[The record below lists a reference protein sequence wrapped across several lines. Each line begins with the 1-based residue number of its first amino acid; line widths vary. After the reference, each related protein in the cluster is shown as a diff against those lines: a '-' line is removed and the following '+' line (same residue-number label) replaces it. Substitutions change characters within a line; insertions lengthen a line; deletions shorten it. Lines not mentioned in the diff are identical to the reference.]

1 MITPYPHQVELA
13 DEVMVVLRQYGVAY
27 LASEERTGKT
37 LAAILAAESSL
48 ATRVLVIT
56 KKKAL
61 QGWNDTLAEFPH
73 EKLYFVTNY
82 HQAHKVDFRPDM
94 VIVDEAHNYI
104 SGYPKPSTMCKT
116 MRAICAGLPI
126 IFLSATPRPQ
136 GTQQLFHQFY
146 LSDWSPWSQYKN
158 FYRWFDVYGIPYS
171 IKIEGMETKQYDR
184 TKPIAW
190 EHVKHLFVT
199 KTRAELDFEHEPE
212 DKVHYIELSEY
223 TKELYNKLL
232 KDRLVYNIVDDEPL
246 VCDTQAKYRV
256 ALHQIEGGTIKL
268 ESGYKQLPNRE
279 KVDYILAT
287 WGDSP
292 DLVIMHNYKE
302 EAKKLA
308 LYFKQARILQ
318 ATSFAEGVDLSMYK
332 HLVIYSQDFSTA
344 RHTQRRARQA
354 NKQRKEP
361 ITVHFLLVKKAA
373 SEQVYKTVSINKKNF
388 VDTVFEVLL

>member
-1 MITPYPHQVELA
+1 MIIPYPHQVELA
-13 DEVMVVLRQYGVAY
+13 DKVMVVLRQYGVAY

-48 ATRVLVIT
+48 AERVLVIT

-61 QGWNDTLAEFPH
+61 SGWIDTLANFPH
-73 EKLYFVTNY
+73 DKVYFVTNF
-82 HQAHKVDFRPDM
+82 HQVHKTSFKPDM
-94 VIVDEAHNYI
+94 VIIDEAHNYI
-104 SGYPKPSTMCKT
+104 SGYPKKSTMFGT
-116 MRAICAGLPI
+116 VRALCAGLPVL
-126 IFLSATPRPQ
+126 FLSATPRPQ
-136 GTQQLFHQFY
+136 GTQQLYHQ
-146 LSDWSPWSQYKN
+146 LAISDWSPWSEYKN
-158 FYRWFDVYGIPYS
+158 FYRWFDVYGIPFT
-171 IKIEGMETKQYDR
+171 IRIEGIETKQY
-184 TKPIAW
+184 TKTKDIAW

-212 DKVHYIELSEY
+212 DKLHYVELSEY
-223 TKELYNKLL
+223 TKSLYNTLL
-232 KDRLVYNIVDDEPL
+232 KDRIVYNIVGDEPL

-268 ESGYKQLPNRE
+268 ESGYKQLKNCE
-279 KVDYILAT
+279 KINYILAT

-302 EAKKLA
+302 EANKLA
-308 LYFKQARILQ
+308 AHFKQATILQ

-354 NKQRKEP
+354 NKERKEP
-361 ITVHFLLVKKAA
+361 IVVHFLLVKKAT
-373 SEQVYKTVSINKKNF
+373 SERVYKTVSINKKNF
-388 VDTVFEVLL
+388 VDTVFEEL

>member
-1 MITPYPHQVELA
+1 MVPFPHQYELA
-13 DEVMVVLRQYGVAY
+13 EEVMVVLRRYGVAY

-48 ATRVLVIT
+48 AEQILVVT

-61 QGWNDTLAEFPH
+61 DGWNETLAKFPH
-73 EKLYFVTNY
+73 KKMYFVTNY
-82 HQAHKVDFRPDM
+82 HQVHKTSFKPGL
-94 VIVDEAHNYI
+94 VIIDEAHNYI
-104 SGYPKPSTMCKT
+104 SGYPKPSAMLKT
-116 MRAICAGLPI
+116 LRAICAGLPI
-126 IFLSATPRPQ
+126 LFLSATPRPQ
-136 GTQQLFHQFY
+136 GTQQLFHQLS
-146 LSDWSPWSQYKN
+146 LSDWSPWAQYKN

-171 IKIEGMETKQYDR
+171 IQIEGIATKQYNK
-184 TKPIAW
+184 TKDIAW
-190 EHVKHLFVT
+190 EHVKHLFIT
-199 KTRAELDFEHEPE
+199 KTRAALDFEFEPE
-212 DKVHYIELSEY
+212 DKLHYVELSSY
-223 TKELYNKLL
+223 TKNLYNKLL
-232 KDRLVYNIVDDEPL
+232 KDRLVRNIVGDEPL

-268 ESGYKQLPNRE
+268 ESGYKQLPNTE
-279 KVDYILAT
+279 KIDYILAT

-308 LYFKQARILQ
+308 EYFSQARILQ

-361 ITVHFLLVKKAA
+361 IIVHFLLVKKAV
-373 SEQVYKTVSINKKNF
+373 SERVYKTVSINKKNF
-388 VDTVFEVLL
+388 VDTVFEEL

>member
-1 MITPYPHQVELA
+1 MMTPYPHQYELA
-13 DEVMVVLRQYGVAY
+13 EKVLVVLRQYGVAY

-48 ATRVLVIT
+48 AERILVIT

-61 QGWNDTLAEFPH
+61 EGWVDTLAKFPH
-73 EKLYFVTNY
+73 NKLYFVTNY
-82 HQAHKVDFRPDM
+82 HQVHKTTFKPDL
-94 VIVDEAHNYI
+94 VIIDEAHNYI
-104 SGYPKPSTMCKT
+104 SGYPKKSTMFGT
-116 MRAICAGLPI
+116 VRTLCAGLPVL
-126 IFLSATPRPQ
+126 FLSATPRPQ
-136 GTQQLFHQFY
+136 GTQQLFHQ
-146 LSDWSPWSQYKN
+146 LAISDWSPWSQYKN

-171 IKIEGMETKQYDR
+171 IRIEGIETKQYNK
-184 TKPIAW
+184 TKDIAW

-212 DKVHYIELSEY
+212 DKLHYVELSEY
-223 TKELYNKLL
+223 TKSLYNTLL
-232 KDRLVYNIVDDEPL
+232 KDRIVYNIVGDEPL

-268 ESGYKQLPNRE
+268 GTNYHHLQNKE
-279 KVDYILAT
+279 KIDYILAT
-287 WGDSP
+287 WGDTSE
-292 DLVIMHNYKE
+292 LVIMFNYKAE
-302 EAKKLA
+302 ETKL
-308 LYFKQARILQ
+308 LRYFKQAKLLQ

-361 ITVHFLLVKKAA
+361 IVVHFLLVKKAA
-373 SEQVYKTVSINKKNF
+373 SERVYKTVSINKKNF
-388 VDTVFEVLL
+388 VDTVFEVL